1 LSQEV
6 QPEVWAPGTAGVD
19 IEQRVDFDRLRT
31 YRQGRARQ
39 AIRDSG
45 LAALL
50 CFDVNNIRYL
60 TSTAIGE
67 WSRDKM
73 TRYAL
78 FTAEREPIL
87 WDFGSAAVYHRLH
100 SPWISPENSRG
111 AWTLMRGAISPDGAV
126 LSSFVTDILHALE
139 EVGVDRSAPIGIDM
153 ADIAV
158 LRALEDAGLTIVDG
172 QQTMLAAR
180 ELKSPDEVTLLTQ
193 AAAMVDGAY
202 YVVAD
207 ILRPGVREN
216 EVVAAVNEYLY
227 RLGSED
233 VESVNAVSGERC
245 IPHPHN
251 FSDRLIRPREQVFF
265 DIMHAYNGYR
275 TCYYRCFAVGK
286 PSTAQTDSYK
296 RARQWMDTALDMI
309 KPGITTDEIART
321 WPTAEEIGL
330 ANERE
335 AFGLEFGHGLGLALH
350 ERPIISRL
358 NSLEQPQEIKP
369 GMVFAVETYCPASD
383 GRSAARIEEEVVVGE
398 ADVTIITR
406 FPSEELFVVAG

>member
-1 LSQEV
+1 MWS
-6 QPEVWAPGTAGVD
+6 PGTSAVD
-19 IEQRVDFDRLRT
+19 VEQRVDFDRLRS
-31 YRQGRARQ
+31 YREARARQ
-39 AIRDSG
+39 ALREAG

-50 CFDVNNIRYL
+50 CFDVNNVRYL

-67 WSRDKM
+67 WSRDKL

-78 FTAEREPIL
+78 MSEDRGPIL

-100 SPWISPENSRG
+100 SPWLYPENSRA
-111 AWTLMRGAISPDGAV
+111 AWTLMRGAIPPDSAV
-126 LSSFVTDILHALE
+126 LAGFVTDILGALE
-139 EVGVDRSAPIGIDM
+139 EIGVARDAPIGVDL

-158 LRALEDAGLTIVDG
+158 LRALEAAGVNVVDG
-172 QQTMLAAR
+172 QQAMLSAR
-180 ELKSPDEVTLLTQ
+180 QSKSADEVTLLTQ

-207 ILRPGVREN
+207 MLRPGVREN

-227 RLGSED
+227 RLGSDD

-245 IPHPHN
+245 VPHPHN
-251 FSDRLIRPREQVFF
+251 FSDRLIRPKEQVFF

-275 TCYYRCFAVGK
+275 TCYYRCFAVGR
-286 PSTAQTDSYK
+286 PTTEQTDAYK

-309 KPGITTDEIART
+309 KPGVSTDEIARA
-321 WPTAEEIGL
+321 WPTAQEIGL
-330 ANERE
+330 ADERE

-358 NSLEQPQEIKP
+358 NSIEHPQQIEP
-369 GMVFAVETYCPASD
+369 GMVFAVETYCPATD

-398 ADVTIITR
+398 RDVSIITR
-406 FPSEELFVVAG
+406 FPSQELFVVAD